1 MARDVRTAP
10 ARNDPRTVR
19 RNREAA
25 VLASRGRE
33 AIEDFA
39 LRDDYALNPEYVQMV
54 VDAADRGDRP
64 RLRELV
70 EALRPADVADLMGF
84 VPPLL
89 RAQLITDLPRDLLVE
104 VLPELDDQIREDV
117 LDEVEPGR
125 IAEAV
130 ADLDTD
136 DAAAV
141 LEDLEED
148 QRAAVLAAM
157 PATERAAVETALTY
171 EEGSAGRLMQ
181 REVLA
186 APQFWTVGQTIDHVR
201 GQPEELPEM
210 FFDVYVVDPAYKPLG
225 AVALSALLRAKR
237 DTPLTALMEKVTEI
251 GAEQDQEEVA
261 YAFSKYNLISA
272 PVTDDAG
279 RLIGQITLDDVVEVV
294 QEESQEDILALAGVG
309 EVGRDAGVV
318 GMSRSRVPWLAVN
331 LLTAM
336 LGALVISFFQ
346 ATIQQIV
353 TLAVLLPI
361 VSAIGGNA
369 GTQSLTV
376 TVRALAMRELNAANA
391 LRTFWRELTVGL
403 LNGFVLA
410 PLLGVAAG
418 FFARDWRIGAV
429 IASAMVLNLLVA
441 ATVGMLTPLTLS
453 RLKQDPAVS
462 SAVFVTATTDFFGF
476 LIFLGLATLVLL

>member
-1 MARDVRTAP
+1 MARDVRST
-10 ARNDPRTVR
+10 PRTLQ

-39 LRDDYALNPEYVQMV
+39 LRDDYALNPQYVQMV
-54 VDAADRGDRP
+54 IDAADRGATARV
-64 RLRELV
+64 RELV
-70 EALRPADVADLMGF
+70 EALKPEDVADLIGF
-84 VPPLL
+84 VPPAL
-89 RAQLITDLPRDLLVE
+89 RQELIEDLPRELLVE

-117 LDEVEPGR
+117 LDDVEPAR

-148 QRAAVLAAM
+148 QLAAVLAAM
-157 PATERAAVETALTY
+157 PAEERAAVETALSY
-171 EEGSAGRLMQ
+171 EENTAGRLMQ

-186 APQFWTVGQTIDHVR
+186 APQFWTVGQTIDHAR
-201 GQPEELPEM
+201 GDAELPER
-210 FFDVYVVDPAYKPLG
+210 FFDVYVVDPAYKPVG
-225 AVALSALLRAKR
+225 AVPLSALMRAKR
-237 DTPLTALMEKVTEI
+237 DTPLSDLMEPVTEV
-251 GAEQDQEEVA
+251 GVEQDQEEVA
-261 YAFSKYNLISA
+261 YVFEKYNLISA
-272 PVTDDAG
+272 PVTDDSG
-279 RLIGQITLDDVVEVV
+279 RLIGQITIDDVVTVV
-294 QEESQEDILALAGVG
+294 QEEGQEDILALAGVG

-336 LGALVISFFQ
+336 LGAGVISLFE

-353 TLAVLLPI
+353 VLAVLLPI

-418 FFARDWRIGAV
+418 FFAGDWRIGAV

-462 SAVFVTATTDFFGF
+462 SAVFVTACTDFFGF